1 VGAPDVRI
9 PPAPALQQALLPSAA
24 SIERAA
30 EQLAVED

>member
-9 PPAPALQQALLPSAA
+9 PPAPALQEALLPSAG

-30 EQLAVED
+30 QRLVIED